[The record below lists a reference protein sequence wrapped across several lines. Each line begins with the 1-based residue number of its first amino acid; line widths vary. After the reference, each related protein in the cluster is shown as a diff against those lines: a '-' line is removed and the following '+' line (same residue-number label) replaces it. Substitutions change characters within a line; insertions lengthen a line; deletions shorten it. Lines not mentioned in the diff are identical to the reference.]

1 MLSVSSVAEEHSA
14 GLDFLNKNFGYLP
27 QNQLLPLTI
36 NTFLLLYSKFLV
48 QALLGHTKMK
58 IMQRGQNWQI
68 TQNLLAAYPTIIL
81 AAVMYALLQQ
91 RDKLWGTFFT
101 DTGSRDLIYALPLN
115 NKPYILL
122 TSEYD
127 CSGWPDNGVAITG
140 ADVENATATQIT
152 IKTRWIFPGQVTINN
167 SSLNYLMIGR

>member
-1 MLSVSSVAEEHSA
+1 ML
-14 GLDFLNKNFGYLP
+14 
-27 QNQLLPLTI
+27 LTLTYI
-36 NTFLLLYSKFLV
+36 LQF
-48 QALLGHTKMK
+48 
-58 IMQRGQNWQI
+58 
-68 TQNLLAAYPTIIL
+68 AA
-81 AAVMYALLQQ
+81 
-91 RDKLWGTFFT
+91 KLWGTFFT
-101 DTGSRDLIYALPLN
+101 DTGSRDLIFALPLN

>member
-1 MLSVSSVAEEHSA
+1 MKLFTLTQIPVYLVICYSA
-14 GLDFLNKNFGYLP
+14 G
-27 QNQLLPLTI
+27 
-36 NTFLLLYSKFLV
+36 
-48 QALLGHTKMK
+48 
-58 IMQRGQNWQI
+58 
-68 TQNLLAAYPTIIL
+68 
-81 AAVMYALLQQ
+81 
-91 RDKLWGTFFT
+91 KLWGTFFT